1 MSCAHASVSCCA
13 VSWCVCVLV
22 VLCSL
27 SVMQCVCRV
36 VSSVSSVCY
45 VFVFDFVRV
54 SMRVSIWLSV
64 AVPCP
69 LSPGVSWCC
78 VSCAVRIR
86 LALACSEWRWKAG
99 RCPRESDHNL
109 EMRTTGAYS
118 PLSCACQR
126 QSRNRNVKICSMI
139 CSHNAKAQTR
149 RHEVS
154 RRCPP
159 ARVQLA
165 PHAERDVRDGG
176 CPIAWMIERRGQHR
190 AGVRRC

>member
-27 SVMQCVCRV
+27 SVCSACVVWCRLCRLCV
-36 VSSVSSVCY
+36 MC
-45 VFVFDFVRV
+45 
-54 SMRVSIWLSV
+54 LSLTLCVYLAV

-118 PLSCACQR
+118 RAHAKGKAEKGSSRYARTTPKPKLVVTRCRVGARPCASSWLLTPSATCE
-126 QSRNRNVKICSMI
+126 
-139 CSHNAKAQTR
+139 TG
-149 RHEVS
+149 
-154 RRCPP
+154 
-159 ARVQLA
+159 
-165 PHAERDVRDGG
+165 DVRSHG
-176 CPIAWMIERRGQHR
+176 
-190 AGVRRC
+190 